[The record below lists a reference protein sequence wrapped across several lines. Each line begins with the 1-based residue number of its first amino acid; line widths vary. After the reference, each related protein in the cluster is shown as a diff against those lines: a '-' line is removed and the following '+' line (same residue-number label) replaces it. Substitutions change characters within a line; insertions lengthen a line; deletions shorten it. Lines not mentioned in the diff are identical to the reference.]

1 MDSKVR
7 WNTIVGSCL
16 YETRDER
23 GRDAGTVVPQLRAA
37 DELREVY
44 KNLQHQILYAW
55 QVPPQVLGQ
64 NINSERLASSNTLTE
79 RALRHYDTHLK
90 AIRAEVRRDWCR
102 CFSLSECCDVC
113 HVCSRCKKRYTCYQP
128 RKTVRTSSCIRA

>member
-7 WNTIVGSCL
+7 CDAIVGLCL
-16 YETRDER
+16 CETRDGR
-23 GRDAGTVVPQLRAA
+23 GCGAGTVVPQLRAA

-90 AIRAEVRRDWCR
+90 AIRAEVRRVR
-102 CFSLSECCDVC
+102 CQWFSLSE
-113 HVCSRCKKRYTCYQP
+113 
-128 RKTVRTSSCIRA
+128 